1 MSLVINKDRFTKV
14 ALSFVEP
21 MQDYDKEEI
30 VAETAIEL
38 ARLFHNELVEEMP
51 ADGLDERFVVL
62 PERLQ
67 TDLQCDVFHKLPFR
81 SSGTSPPPVLMA
93 AANIIRCRKGN
104 VHRGRKKR
112 WEKWKGETG
121 IPAIPLKTY

>member
-51 ADGLDERFVVL
+51 ADEELELRRIFKVIAWNAIDWTRLSRKAHPDEYADSAWR
-62 PERLQ
+62 
-67 TDLQCDVFHKLPFR
+67 
-81 SSGTSPPPVLMA
+81 MA
-93 AANIIRCRKGN
+93 EEIAQMEAN
-104 VHRGRKKR
+104 
-112 WEKWKGETG
+112 
-121 IPAIPLKTY
+121 L

>member
-51 ADGLDERFVVL
+51 ADEELELRRIFKVIAWNAIDWTRLNRKAHPDEYADSTWR
-62 PERLQ
+62 
-67 TDLQCDVFHKLPFR
+67 
-81 SSGTSPPPVLMA
+81 MA
-93 AANIIRCRKGN
+93 EEIAQMEVN
-104 VHRGRKKR
+104 
-112 WEKWKGETG
+112 
-121 IPAIPLKTY
+121 L